1 MAELQSYQYILIGL
15 IFVWSGFVRSG
26 LGFGGAVMSL
36 PFLLLIDNRPLVY
49 LPIIA
54 AHLLFFSSI
63 TVWQNHLKHR
73 KEKHRQAL
81 LVGVAQ
87 KNSGGTIEGESIEGD
102 SIEGETTEGGATE
115 SKAIDSGT
123 IDWAYLK
130 KSMKVMIIPKLI
142 GVAGLLTIPAS
153 VMTGIIFSIVS
164 VYSITYILNKPFKST
179 NPWLDKLFLVLGAY
193 ISGTS
198 LIGAPLIISVFGTHV
213 AKHQLR
219 DTLFV
224 LWFILVVIKMIAFVI
239 ADVDLQLAQHL
250 WLLPCATVGHLIGLR
265 FHQKIVDGDPKIF
278 YRVLGVSLL
287 SVSFMGVASLFIK

>member
-1 MAELQSYQYILIGL
+1 MSELQAYQYVLIAL
-15 IFVWSGFVRSG
+15 VFVWSGFVRSG

-54 AHLLFFSSI
+54 VHLLFFSSI
-63 TVWQNHLKHR
+63 TVWQNYQ
-73 KEKHRQAL
+73 KHRQAIL
-81 LVGVAQ
+81 AGEAQ
-87 KNSGGTIEGESIEGD
+87 KSEG
-102 SIEGETTEGGATE
+102 
-115 SKAIDSGT
+115 GT

-164 VYSITYILNKPFKST
+164 VYSVTYILNKPFKST
-179 NPWLDKLFLVLGAY
+179 SPLLDKLFLVLGAY

-198 LIGAPLIISVFGTHV
+198 LIGAPLIISVFATHV

-224 LWFILVVIKMIAFVI
+224 LWFILVVIKMIAFLI
-239 ADVDLQLAQHL
+239 AGVDLQLAQHV

-265 FHQKIVDGDPKIF
+265 FHQKIVDGDPKVF

-287 SVSFMGVASLFIK
+287 CVSLMGVVSLFIK

>member
-1 MAELQSYQYILIGL
+1 LFAIADSGLAAHNPISDFLNGVDMAELQAYQLVLIAL
-15 IFVWSGFVRSG
+15 VFVWSGFVRSG

-54 AHLLFFSSI
+54 VHLLFFSSI
-63 TVWQNHLKHR
+63 TVWQNYKKHR
-73 KEKHRQAL
+73 NEKL
-81 LVGVAQ
+81 SGVSQLADGSAHSE
-87 KNSGGTIEGESIEGD
+87 N
-102 SIEGETTEGGATE
+102 
-115 SKAIDSGT
+115 GT

-164 VYSITYILNKPFKST
+164 VYSVTYILNKPFKST
-179 NPWLDKLFLVLGAY
+179 SPALDNFFLILGAY

-213 AKHQLR
+213 SKYQLR

-224 LWFILVVIKMIAFVI
+224 LWFILVVIKMTAFLIAG
-239 ADVDLQLAQHL
+239 VDLQLAQHV
-250 WLLPCATVGHLIGLR
+250 WLLPCATIGHLIGLR
-265 FHQKIVDGDPKIF
+265 FHQKIVDGDPKVF
-278 YRVLGVSLL
+278 YRILGISLLIVSL
-287 SVSFMGVASLFIK
+287 MGVVSLFVK

>member
-1 MAELQSYQYILIGL
+1 VAELQTYQYSLIAL
-15 IFVWSGFVRSG
+15 VFVWSGFVRSG

-54 AHLLFFSSI
+54 VHLLFFSSI
-63 TVWQNHLKHR
+63 TVWQNYKKHR
-73 KEKHRQAL
+73 NERL
-81 LVGVAQ
+81 
-87 KNSGGTIEGESIEGD
+87 NGD
-102 SIEGETTEGGATE
+102 ATHAET
-115 SKAIDSGT
+115 GT

-153 VMTGIIFSIVS
+153 VMTGIIFTIVS
-164 VYSITYILNKPFKST
+164 VYSVTYIFNKPFKST
-179 NPWLDKLFLVLGAY
+179 SKLLDNFFLILGAY

-198 LIGAPLIISVFGTHV
+198 LIGAPLIISVFATHV
-213 AKHQLR
+213 AKHRLR

-224 LWFILVVIKMIAFVI
+224 LWFILVVIKMTAFVI
-239 ADVDLQLAQHL
+239 AGVDLQLAQHI

-278 YRVLGVSLL
+278 YRVLGISLL
-287 SVSFMGVASLFIK
+287 SVSLMGIVTLFIK

>member
-1 MAELQSYQYILIGL
+1 MGELQVYQYVLIAL
-15 IFVWSGFVRSG
+15 VFVWSGFVRSG

-54 AHLLFFSSI
+54 VHLLFFSSI
-63 TVWQNHLKHR
+63 VVWQNYRKHR
-73 KEKHRQAL
+73 EQ
-81 LVGVAQ
+81 
-87 KNSGGTIEGESIEGD
+87 SEESREQG
-102 SIEGETTEGGATE
+102 
-115 SKAIDSGT
+115 GT

-130 KSMKVMIIPKLI
+130 KSMKIMIIPKLI

-164 VYSITYILNKPFKST
+164 VYAVTYILNKPFKST
-179 NPWLDKLFLVLGAY
+179 NPLVDKFFLVLGAY

-224 LWFILVVIKMIAFVI
+224 LWFILVVIKMTAFVI
-239 ADVDLQLAQHL
+239 TGVDLQLIHHL

-265 FHQKIVDGDPKIF
+265 FHQRILEGDPKIF

-287 SVSFMGVASLFIK
+287 SVSFMGVVSLFIH